1 MPPRSEAGCTFR
13 LTGADIEAVGISR
26 VPNYIVAFLKHNR
39 DAVYAFLG
47 GTAQDEPYLALIESL
62 GVEVVYCTADAAA
75 AAAVDEVIADAG
87 DRPIALDV
95 ETTPLPAYVVTKPL
109 LLTVRGRPYKRQPRD
124 KDRNAAGLDPLRSC
138 VRLVQLYGGG
148 ARAAVIDMHHVSWPV
163 LEPLWT
169 RPLVAHNAAF
179 ELSFLQHRGIV
190 ADAHCTQQAVGL
202 LRGIRRNKPWSLAEA
217 SSIYL
222 GLDVEKGHQT
232 SDWGAARLS
241 RGQTAYAAADAVLAH
256 RVWRKVAPALKEL
269 NRLRA
274 TISNAGAC
282 RSSLPCDSRGVGLDV
297 DAHADLCTRR
307 AQTLADARREWV
319 ALTGLA
325 PPTVGDR
332 PAIAAY
338 LRDALPAEELA
349 SWPTTETGSEL
360 STAEAV
366 LKRAA
371 YLPAMRPLL
380 KVLEAEKWLST
391 FGPSFLNMLNPVT
404 AASTRSIS
412 CREPSPG
419 DGQRGIPTSSKYL
432 TTGIHGASS
441 SPPLGRYSSPAI
453 SLPWSSGQLRT
464 SAAKRP

>member
-1 MPPRSEAGCTFR
+1 MRPLTVEQALASAREAGCTFR

-26 VPNYIVAFLKHNR
+26 VPNHIVAFLKHNR

-47 GTAQDEPYLALIESL
+47 GTAQDEPYLALIGSL

-124 KDRNAAGLDPLRSC
+124 KDRNASGLDPLRSC
-138 VRLVQLYGGG
+138 VRLLQLYGGG

-179 ELSFLQHRGIV
+179 ELSFLQHRAIV

-217 SSIYL
+217 SRVYL

-256 RVWRKVAPALKEL
+256 RVWGKVAPALKES

-274 TISNAGAC
+274 YNLQRRC
-282 RSSLPCDSRGVGLDV
+282 LPVVAALQLRGVGLDV

-319 ALTGLA
+319 ELTGLA
-325 PPTVGDR
+325 PPTIGNR

-349 SWPTTETGSEL
+349 SWPTTETGSGL

-366 LKRAA
+366 LRKAA

-380 KVLEAEKWLST
+380 QVLEAEKWLST
-391 FGPSFLNMLNPVT
+391 FGPSFGAV
-404 AASTRSIS
+404 A
-412 CREPSPG
+412 EVV
-419 DGQRGIPTSSKYL
+419 GI
-432 TTGIHGASS
+432 
-441 SPPLGRYSSPAI
+441 
-453 SLPWSSGQLRT
+453 
-464 SAAKRP
+464 